1 MTRTHARLKS
11 TYLAAL
17 VELLLAGAKS
27 KPVNITT
34 SELARR
40 LGKSQQAASNHILEL
55 EREGYIER
63 QREGRGFALKITDK
77 GVNELASFYLTLR
90 SMMEEAPDMYE
101 FHGYVFTGLGEG
113 AYYMSLQGYKKQFR
127 KKLGFEPYPGTLN
140 LKLKS
145 ALEMQRMAELK
156 QREGIRIEGFSN
168 GNRTYGGLK
177 VYSALIEDER
187 GALLAIDRTHYD
199 NSVIEVI
206 APVRLRDVLSLQ
218 ENSKVVVKVFLDTT
232 KIIP

>member
-1 MTRTHARLKS
+1 MLTRLHGKLKS
-11 TYLAAL
+11 SQLAAL
-17 VELLLAGAKS
+17 IELLLAGAKS
-27 KPVNITT
+27 RPISITT

-40 LGKSQQAASNHILEL
+40 LEKSQQAASNHILEL
-55 EREGYIER
+55 EKEGYIER

-90 SMMEEAPDMYE
+90 SMMEETPDMYE

-113 AYYMSLQGYKKQFR
+113 AYYMSLQGYKEQFR

-140 LKLKS
+140 LKIKS
-145 ALEMQRMAELK
+145 ALEMQRIAELK
-156 QREGIRIEGFSN
+156 QREGIRIEGFSD

-206 APVRLRDVLSLQ
+206 APVRLRDRLSLQ
-218 ENSKVVVKVFLDTT
+218 ENSKVTVKVFLNSS
-232 KIIP
+232 KL